1 MEKSDKNNND
11 DIKMTWYEHIRS
23 RPDFFLGRRIED
35 NDSRND
41 AVHELFKAVINN
53 SVEQS
58 EQGHG
63 KNIVVTII
71 DNVVSVRD
79 YGCGM
84 PFNKLV
90 DHVTKLTPDG
100 CWTLTLTN
108 ALSTHF
114 KIQSFCNGQ
123 TKAVEF
129 SCGKLIG
136 ESSVEVGNQRS
147 GTFLAF
153 SLDDSVLG
161 KYQWLSQRIANTL
174 RNYACLNKGLAF
186 NYNGQKILSKNGL
199 YDLLCHKTKREE
211 MLYAPIH
218 LQDEKLEF
226 VFTHTT
232 RNCGEGFYS
241 FVNKHY
247 TPRGGT
253 HQNAFRNAL
262 ATTIR
267 TYFDKWYETDDICNT
282 VSAVISIKVQEPLY
296 ETGAQNRLGSDMMQP
311 EGQTIHDYVYDVVDR
326 LLGDYLHM
334 HTDIGDI
341 ILNRI
346 NKLEEMRKEL
356 P

>member
-1 MEKSDKNNND
+1 MDKRYNND

-23 RPDFFLGRRIED
+23 RSVFYLGRRVGD
-35 NDSRND
+35 SDSRKD
-41 AVHELFKAVINN
+41 AIHELLKMVIDNF
-53 SVEQS
+53 VEQS
-58 EQGHG
+58 ERGYD
-63 KNIVVTII
+63 KYIVVTTM

-79 YGCGM
+79 YGCGI

-90 DHVTKLTPDG
+90 DRVTKLNQDG
-100 CWTLTLTN
+100 CWALSLTN
-108 ALSTHF
+108 ALSTCF

-136 ESSVEVGNQRS
+136 ESAVEVSNRHS
-147 GTFLAF
+147 GTFLSF
-153 SLDDSVLG
+153 SLDETLLG

-199 YDLLCHKTKREE
+199 YDLLCHKTKLEE
-211 MLYAPIH
+211 MLYTPIH
-218 LQDEKLEF
+218 LQDEKFEF

-247 TPRGGT
+247 TPQGGT

-262 ATTIR
+262 AMTIR
-267 TYFDKWYETDDICNT
+267 TYFDKWYETDDICNA
-282 VSAVISIKVQEPLY
+282 VSAIISIKVQEPIY
-296 ETGAQNRLGSDMMQP
+296 ETGAKTRLGSDMMQSK
-311 EGQTIHDYVYDVVDR
+311 GQTIHDYVNDVVGR
-326 LLGDYLHM
+326 LLGDYLHK

-341 ILNRI
+341 ILKRI
-346 NKLEEMRKEL
+346 KKLEEMRNEL